1 MISRLR
7 ATSSKSY
14 FEVLLISRKKT
25 FFVMGAEKGRFLDM
39 EPIWVI
45 LEKTCFCALNKG
57 GFDGFKMVAKYFSF
71 FKLNY
76 KQKPCERTLLV
87 LLGTKYGC
95 SAPF

>member
-14 FEVLLISRKKT
+14 FEVLLLSPKKI
-25 FFVMGAEKGRFLDM
+25 FFVMGAEKSRFFDM

-57 GFDGFKMVAKYFSF
+57 GFDGFKMVAKF
-71 FKLNY
+71 FFLFKIKL
-76 KQKPCERTLLV
+76 
-87 LLGTKYGC
+87 
-95 SAPF
+95 

>member
-14 FEVLLISRKKT
+14 FEVLVIVRKKT
-25 FFVMGAEKGRFLDM
+25 FFVMDAEKSRFLDM
-39 EPIWVI
+39 EPIRVI

-57 GFDGFKMVAKYFSF
+57 RFDGFKMVAKMFSF
-71 FKLNY
+71 LKLNY
-76 KQKPCERTLLV
+76 TLKPFERTPSE
-87 LLGTKYGC
+87 LLGTKHGC